1 MDWKTIL
8 PILITA
14 GVTILGWLVAHQFN
28 AWRDREN
35 KRRDQRIQYLVEA
48 FRRLGRANHHPRL
61 YEIADELQ
69 SAITDIQL
77 FGTEAQIR
85 NVIAVAKALAE
96 NGSASMDD
104 LLFSLREDLR
114 KELRLPPITE
124 RIWCLR
130 VEPAFQPEN
139 KLSGQKQRR

>member
-1 MDWKTIL
+1 MDWKTYL
-8 PILITA
+8 PLLITA

-48 FRRLGRANHHPRL
+48 FRRLGKANHHPRL
-61 YEIADELQ
+61 HEIADELQ

-77 FGTEAQIR
+77 FGTEEQIR
-85 NVIAVAKALAE
+85 KVIAFAKTLTE
-96 NGSASMDD
+96 NGAAPMDD

-114 KELRLPPITE
+114 KELKLPPTKE
-124 RIWCLR
+124 HIWCLR
-130 VEPAFQPEN
+130 IEPRPQPEN